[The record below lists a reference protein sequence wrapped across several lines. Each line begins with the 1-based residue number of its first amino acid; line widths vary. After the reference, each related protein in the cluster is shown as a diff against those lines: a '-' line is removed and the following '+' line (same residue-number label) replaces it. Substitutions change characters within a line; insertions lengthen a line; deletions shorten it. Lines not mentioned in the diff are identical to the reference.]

1 MVQHAERRPVQLIA
15 GADGVSADG
24 VSGGT
29 LPAALHYQ
37 AAVLGHPIGHSRSP
51 ALHRAAYQ
59 LIGFDCSYRA
69 IDVTVDQLPQFVRT
83 LRSERGWAGLS
94 VTMPLK
100 AAMVGQMDH
109 TSPLVDLLGVL
120 NTVVPQYDGEGRVTL
135 SGHNTDVAGIVGAL
149 RHGGAREGRPAVI
162 LGGGGTAAAAAAAL
176 AELKPSGVTLCLR
189 DPAKSG
195 NVQAIARH
203 LGLPL
208 QVAGWD
214 RAAAAVQRAGTVV
227 CTLPPQSAD
236 PLAAELAAQAGT
248 DRGGSVLL
256 DVAYDPWPSELA
268 AVWQRQGGSVVHG
281 LEMLIYQAVEQV
293 RLFAG
298 ERFTDTADVINVM
311 CDAVGAPRR

>member
-1 MVQHAERRPVQLIA
+1 M
-15 GADGVSADG
+15 
-24 VSGGT
+24 
-29 LPAALHYQ
+29 PAAQQYQ

-59 LIGFDCSYRA
+59 LIGFDCRYRA

-100 AAMVGQMDH
+100 SAMVAEMDR

-120 NTVVPQYDGEGRVTL
+120 NTVVPEYDDEGRVTL
-135 SGHNTDVAGIVGAL
+135 TGHNTDVAGIVGAL
-149 RHGGAREGRPAVI
+149 RHGGAQEGQPAVI

-195 NVQAIARH
+195 NVQEIARQ
-203 LGLPL
+203 LGVPL

-214 RAAAAVQRAGTVV
+214 QASAAVRTAGTVV
-227 CTLPPQSAD
+227 CTLPPNAAD
-236 PLAAELAAQAGT
+236 SLAAELAAQAGP
-248 DRGGSVLL
+248 DRAGGVLL
-256 DVAYDPWPSELA
+256 DVAYDPWPSQLA
-268 AVWQRQGGSVVHG
+268 AAWQAQGGSVVHG

-298 ERFTDTADVINVM
+298 GRFTNSADVTNVM

>member
-1 MVQHAERRPVQLIA
+1 VQLTARVVDGA
-15 GADGVSADG
+15 GS
-24 VSGGT
+24 SGGSS
-29 LPAALHYQ
+29 AAGRYQ

-69 IDVTVDQLPQFVRT
+69 IDVTVDRVPDFIRGLRT
-83 LRSERGWAGLS
+83 EPGWAGLS

-100 AAMVGQMDH
+100 AAMVGQMDQ
-109 TSPLVDLLGVL
+109 TSELVDLLGVL
-120 NTVVPQYDGEGRVTL
+120 NTVVPEYDGEGGVAL
-135 SGHNTDVAGIVGAL
+135 YGHNTDVAGIVGAL
-149 RHGGAREGRPAVI
+149 RHGGVEEDVPAVI

-176 AELKPSGVTLCLR
+176 AQLHPSAVTLCLR
-189 DPAKSG
+189 DPAKAG
-195 NVQAIARH
+195 NVEAIARR

-208 QVAGWD
+208 QVAGWNE
-214 RAAAAVQRAGTVV
+214 AVSVVEHAGTVV
-227 CTLPPQSAD
+227 CTLPPHAAD
-236 PLAAELAAQAGT
+236 PLAAGLAAVAGNG
-248 DRGGSVLL
+248 RNGAVLL

-298 ERFTDTADVINVM
+298 DHFTNPAEVTNVM

>member
-1 MVQHAERRPVQLIA
+1 VVQHAERRPVQLIA
-15 GADGVSADG
+15 GPADGASA
-24 VSGGT
+24 SSMSAGT
-29 LPAALHYQ
+29 LPAAHRYQ

-69 IDVTVDQLPQFVRT
+69 IDVTVAELPQFVRT
-83 LRSERGWAGLS
+83 MRSEQGWAGLS

-100 AAMVGQMDH
+100 AAMVGQMDR
-109 TSPLVDLLGVL
+109 TSALVDLLGVL

-149 RHGGAREGRPAVI
+149 RHGGAREGQPAVI

-195 NVQAIARH
+195 NVQAIARQ

-214 RAAAAVQRAGTVV
+214 QAAAAVQRAGTVV

-236 PLAAELAAQAGT
+236 PLAAQLARMET

-298 ERFTDTADVINVM
+298 DRFTDTADVTNVM